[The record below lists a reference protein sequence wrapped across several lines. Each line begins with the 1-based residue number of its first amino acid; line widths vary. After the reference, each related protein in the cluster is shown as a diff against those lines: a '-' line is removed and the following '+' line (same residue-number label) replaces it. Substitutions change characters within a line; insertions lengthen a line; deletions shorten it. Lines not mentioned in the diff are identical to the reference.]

1 MKKCLFNN
9 LEDGGSYQLR
19 TSNFKPIEGYLKILN
34 EFDVLYESYQDSSSL
49 FEIIQEG
56 DSIKIIADTF
66 QICFYLEEID
76 SSNTQEIK
84 KHLIEKKIS
93 EQVINL
99 IIEEIEDKEYIE
111 ITSIIG
117 KIAVK
122 NQTIKIQYSDT
133 LYGNS
138 EFEINTN

>member
-9 LEDGGSYQLR
+9 LEDGGTYQLR
-19 TSNFKPIEGYLKILN
+19 TSNFKPIDSYLKILN
-34 EFDVLYESYQDSSSL
+34 EFDLLYESYQNATSL
-49 FEIIQEG
+49 FEIIPEG
-56 DSIKIIADTF
+56 DNIKIFADTF

-84 KHLIEKKIS
+84 KYLIEKKIS